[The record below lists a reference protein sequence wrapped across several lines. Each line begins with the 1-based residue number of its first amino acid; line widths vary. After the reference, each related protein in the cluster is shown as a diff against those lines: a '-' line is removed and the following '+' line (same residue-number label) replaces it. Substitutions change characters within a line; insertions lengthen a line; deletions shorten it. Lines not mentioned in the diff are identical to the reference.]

1 MLKYKGRQLI
11 RAGVIGIV
19 VVALVIVVGLQP
31 ERLLSL
37 ATDVRYQAL
46 FAEAGGLQTGNDVVV
61 SGIKVGHVT
70 SVALDR
76 DRVRV
81 GFTAD
86 ARVTFG
92 RDSTAHIRT
101 GSLLG
106 ERTLTVESIGPGV
119 LDPSTEIPLTRTSSP
134 YSLND
139 AVGDLSTQIAGTN
152 TADVNQSLD
161 VLAQTLDQIAPQLG
175 PTFEG
180 LTRVSRMLNERNDD
194 IGQLLAN
201 SADVTQVL
209 SDRSARVNS
218 LILNAN
224 DLMAVL
230 VDRRMAI
237 ANLLANTSAVSQQIS
252 GLVDDNEA
260 ELAPMLTK
268 LNSVNAML
276 QKNRDNI
283 AAALPGL
290 EKFQRTQGETIASG
304 AYYNAFVAN
313 LIPSQFL
320 QPFLDY
326 AFGFRR
332 GVNAGQPPD
341 NAGPRAELP
350 FPVNGIPQ
358 PGDLPDDGNP

>member
-1 MLKYKGRQLI
+1 
-11 RAGVIGIV
+11 
-19 VVALVIVVGLQP
+19 
-31 ERLLSL
+31 
-37 ATDVRYQAL
+37 
-46 FAEAGGLQTGNDVVV
+46 
-61 SGIKVGHVT
+61 
-70 SVALDR
+70 
-76 DRVRV
+76 
-81 GFTAD
+81 
-86 ARVTFG
+86 
-92 RDSTAHIRT
+92 
-101 GSLLG
+101 
-106 ERTLTVESIGPGV
+106 
-119 LDPSTEIPLTRTSSP
+119 
-134 YSLND
+134 
-139 AVGDLSTQIAGTN
+139 
-152 TADVNQSLD
+152 
-161 VLAQTLDQIAPQLG
+161 
-175 PTFEG
+175 
-180 LTRVSRMLNERNDD
+180 MLNARNDD

-201 SADVTQVL
+201 SAEVTRVL
-209 SDRSARVNS
+209 SDRSAQVNS

-230 VDRRMAI
+230 VDRRVAI

>member
-1 MLKYKGRQLI
+1 M
-11 RAGVIGIV
+11 RAGLIGV
-19 VVALVIVVGLQP
+19 VLVALVISVGLQP

-37 ATDVRYQAL
+37 ARDLRYDAL
-46 FAEAGGLQTGNDVVV
+46 FAEAGGLAPGNDVVV
-61 SGIKVGHVT
+61 SGTAVGHVAAVT
-70 SVALDR
+70 LDR
-76 DRVRV
+76 
-81 GFTAD
+81 GQ
-86 ARVTFG
+86 ARVTFTVNSAIPLG
-92 RDSTAHIRT
+92 GETTAHIRT

-106 ERTLTVESIGPGV
+106 ERVLTLESAGTGS
-119 LDPSTEIPLTRTSSP
+119 LDRRVPIPASRTSSP

-139 AVGDLSTQIAGTN
+139 AVGDLTTQIAGTD
-152 TADVNQSLD
+152 TASVNQSLD
-161 VLAQTLDQIAPQLG
+161 VLAATLDEISPQLG
-175 PTFEG
+175 PTFDG
-180 LTRVSRMLNERNDD
+180 LTRVSRLLNERNDD
-194 IGQLLAN
+194 VRQLLAN
-201 SADVTQVL
+201 SAQVTDVL
-209 SDRSARVNS
+209 GERSAKINT

-224 DLMAVL
+224 DLLAVL
-230 VDRRMAI
+230 VERRVAI
-237 ANLLANTSAVSQQIS
+237 ANLLANTSVVSRQIS
-252 GLVDDNEA
+252 GLVDDNEQ
-260 ELAPMLTK
+260 ELAPMLEK

-276 QKNRDNI
+276 EKNRDNI

-341 NAGPRAELP
+341 TAGPRSELP

-358 PGDLPDDGNP
+358 PGDLPNDGNP

>member
-1 MLKYKGRQLI
+1 M
-11 RAGVIGIV
+11 RAGLIGV
-19 VVALVIVVGLQP
+19 VLVALVISVGLQP

-37 ATDVRYQAL
+37 ARDLRYDAL
-46 FAEAGGLQTGNDVVV
+46 FAEAGGLAAGNDVVV
-61 SGIKVGHVT
+61 SGTAVGHVAAVT
-70 SVALDR
+70 LDR
-76 DRVRV
+76 
-81 GFTAD
+81 GQAL
-86 ARVTFG
+86 VTFTVNSAIPLG
-92 RDSTAHIRT
+92 GDTTAHIRT

-106 ERTLTVESIGPGV
+106 ERILALESAGTGS
-119 LDPSTEIPLTRTSSP
+119 LDRRVPIPVSRTSSP

-139 AVGDLSTQIAGTN
+139 AVGDLTTQIAGTD
-152 TADVNQSLD
+152 TASVNQSLD
-161 VLAQTLDQIAPQLG
+161 VLAATLDEISPQLG
-175 PTFEG
+175 PTFDG
-180 LTRVSRMLNERNDD
+180 LTRVSRLLNERNDD
-194 IGQLLAN
+194 VRQLLAN
-201 SADVTQVL
+201 SAQVTDVL
-209 SDRSARVNS
+209 GKRSAKINT

-224 DLMAVL
+224 DLLAVL
-230 VDRRMAI
+230 VERRVAI
-237 ANLLANTSAVSQQIS
+237 ANLLANTSVVSRQIS
-252 GLVDDNEA
+252 GLVDDNEQ
-260 ELAPMLTK
+260 ELAPMLEK

-276 QKNRDNI
+276 EKNRDNI

-341 NAGPRAELP
+341 TAGPRSELP

-358 PGDLPDDGNP
+358 PGDLPHDGNP

>member
-1 MLKYKGRQLI
+1 MLKYKGKHLI
-11 RAGVIGIV
+11 RAGFIGIV
-19 VVALVIVVGLQP
+19 VVILVIVIGLQP

-46 FAEAGGLQTGNDVVV
+46 FAEAGGLQAGNDVIV
-61 SGIKVGHVT
+61 SGMKVGHVH
-70 SVALDR
+70 SVILDR
-76 DRVRV
+76 NQVRV

-86 ARVTFG
+86 ATVTFG
-92 RDSTAHIRT
+92 QDSTAHIRT

-106 ERTLTVESIGPGV
+106 ERILTVESAGPGV
-119 LDPSTEIPLTRTSSP
+119 LDTSTEIPLTRTSSP

-139 AVGDLSTQIAGTN
+139 AVGDLSTQIAETDTTG
-152 TADVNQSLD
+152 VNRSLD

-175 PTFEG
+175 PTFDG
-180 LTRVSRMLNERNDD
+180 LTRVSRMLNERNSD

-201 SADVTQVL
+201 SADVTKVL
-209 SDRSARVNS
+209 SDRSAQINS
-218 LILNAN
+218 LLLNAN

-237 ANLLANTSAVSQQIS
+237 ADLLANTSAVSQQIS
-252 GLVDDNEA
+252 GLVEDNEA
-260 ELAPMLTK
+260 ELSPMLEK